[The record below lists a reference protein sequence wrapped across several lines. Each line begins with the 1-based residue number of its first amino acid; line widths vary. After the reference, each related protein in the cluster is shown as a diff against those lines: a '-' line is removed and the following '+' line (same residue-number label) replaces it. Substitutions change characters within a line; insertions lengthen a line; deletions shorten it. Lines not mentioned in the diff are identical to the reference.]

1 MVCAVCAVSGREKG
15 KPSATWIPNSLKWTD
30 TGVPGSRI
38 SRPRGYLYIGPLRQG
53 FPLIFN
59 KQAEFEKTGQGPRV
73 TVIGIYYFGGVH
85 HLWHNPGT
93 TSALKDERPQFF
105 LSFQPPMGNFSEGFV
120 NALSRRAAP
129 EQVPFISSSLLL
141 RYSFAFAFLG
151 WNILWPQSI
160 YLQS

>member
-1 MVCAVCAVSGREKG
+1 MCAKSRKS
-15 KPSATWIPNSLKWTD
+15 KSTDWLNRLSLKRLVRD
-30 TGVPGSRI
+30 QGHGV
-38 SRPRGYLYIGPLRQG
+38 
-53 FPLIFN
+53 
-59 KQAEFEKTGQGPRV
+59 
-73 TVIGIYYFGGVH
+73 GIYYFGGVH

-93 TSALKDERPQFF
+93 TPALKMSDLS
-105 LSFQPPMGNFSEGFV
+105 LSFQPPMGNFSEGVV